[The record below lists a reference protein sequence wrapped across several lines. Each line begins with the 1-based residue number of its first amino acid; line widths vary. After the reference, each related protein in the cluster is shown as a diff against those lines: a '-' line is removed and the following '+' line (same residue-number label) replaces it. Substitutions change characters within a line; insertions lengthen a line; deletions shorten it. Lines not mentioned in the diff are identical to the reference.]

1 MAAPAIRKSDP
12 MPYYAQLAVILTRE
26 IEEGRRKPGDLLP
39 SEAEL
44 CETYGI
50 SRTAVR
56 QALDQLVQDGLLQ
69 KEKGRRTLVRNPTA
83 GASLVQELRG
93 FFDEMT
99 RRGEEVHTDILG
111 QTVVPAPPSVAEE
124 LQLGSGDDVLRL
136 DRIRRIG
143 EEPIVFV
150 RTYLP
155 APRFTELVDRDMH
168 ESSLYHLLA
177 EDYGVVATSGRRRF
191 EAMAADEDIA
201 ELVSVEPG
209 TAMMKVTAVNFDQ
222 HEVPFEYFLAWYRGD
237 RTTFDVLV
245 EPSTGKADAVLDVN
259 TRGRTTGRASA

>member
-26 IEEGRRKPGDLLP
+26 IEQGERKPGDLLP

-69 KEKGRRTLVRNPTA
+69 KEKGRRTLVRNPTV

-99 RRGEEVHTDILG
+99 RRGEVVSTDIIG

-124 LQLGSGDDVLRL
+124 LQLPTGGEALRL

-143 EEPIVFV
+143 DEPIVFV

-155 APRFTELVDRDMH
+155 APRFADLADHDLH
-168 ESSLYHLLA
+168 EASLYHLLA
-177 EDYGVVATSGRRRF
+177 DNYDVHATSGRRRF
-191 EAMAADEDIA
+191 EAIPADEDIA
-201 ELVSVEPG
+201 ELVGVDAG

-222 HEVPFEYFLAWYRGD
+222 AEVPFEYFLAWYRGD

-245 EPSTGKADAVLDVN
+245 EPSTGRADAVLDVN
-259 TRGRTTGRASA
+259 TQSRAGVGGAV

>member
-26 IEEGRRKPGDLLP
+26 IEQGQRKPGDLLP

-44 CETYGI
+44 CDTYGI

-69 KEKGRRTLVRNPTA
+69 KEKGRRTLVRNPKM

-99 RRGEEVHTDILG
+99 RRGEEVHSDIIG
-111 QTVVPAPPSVAEE
+111 QSVVQAPPTVAEE
-124 LQLGSGDDVLRL
+124 LQLSAGDDVLRL

-143 EEPIVFV
+143 DEPIVFV

-155 APRFTELVDRDMH
+155 IPRFAALVDRDMQ
-168 ESSLYHLLA
+168 ELSLYHIVF
-177 EDYGVVATSGRRRF
+177 EEFGVIATSGRRRF
-191 EAMAADEDIA
+191 EAIPADEDIA
-201 ELVSVEPG
+201 ELVSVDAG

-259 TRGRTTGRASA
+259 TRGRATAKESV